1 MLRCIPFRN
10 LFERTFTVIFKR
22 FSKEWSLHLLL
33 VPGVLFA
40 IVFCYIP
47 MTGILIAFERFIPT
61 RGIFGSPWVGWD
73 NFRFMFAN
81 PDIKRILMNTVY
93 IASMKIVGG
102 LLVPITIAI
111 LLNEVRKEV
120 FKRTVQTLVYLPHF
134 LSWVLLGG
142 ILIDL
147 LSPSTGMVNQLIA
160 WLGFEPIFF
169 LGNNTWFP
177 ITLVI
182 SDIWKEFGFSTI
194 VYLAALTGINPSLY
208 EAAVMD
214 GANRWK
220 QTWHITL
227 PGMMPIIVLMMTLS
241 IGNILNAGFEQIF
254 NLYSAPVYE
263 SGDIIDTFVY
273 RMGFEQ
279 VQYGLA
285 TAVGLLKSVISFI
298 LISLSYMMAY
308 RFAGYRIF

>member
-1 MLRCIPFRN
+1 MI
-10 LFERTFTVIFKR
+10 IKR
-22 FSKEWSLHLLL
+22 FTKEWPLHLLL
-33 VPGVLFA
+33 LPGIAFA
-40 IVFCYIP
+40 IVFSYVP
-47 MTGILIAFERFIPT
+47 MAGIAIAFEKFIPT
-61 RGIFGSPWVGWD
+61 RGIFTSPWVGWK
-73 NFRFMFAN
+73 NFEYMIHY
-81 PDIKRILMNTVY
+81 PDIKRIMYNTLY
-93 IASMKIVGG
+93 IALMKIICG
-102 LLVPITIAI
+102 LIVPITISI
-111 LLNEVRKEV
+111 LLNELRKAF
-120 FKRTVQTLVYLPHF
+120 FKRIVQTLIYLPHF

-147 LSPSTGMVNQLIA
+147 MSPSSGIINQF
-160 WLGFEPIFF
+160 LGFFGVKPIFF
-169 LGNNTWFP
+169 LGSNEWFP
-177 ITLVI
+177 YTLVV

-208 EAAVMD
+208 EAAEID
-214 GANRWK
+214 GASRWK

-227 PGMMPIIVLMMTLS
+227 PGILPIVVLMATLS

-254 NLYSAPVYE
+254 NLYSPAVFE

-285 TAVGLLKSVISFI
+285 TAVGLLKSVVSLI
-298 LISLSYMMAY
+298 LISISYTLAY